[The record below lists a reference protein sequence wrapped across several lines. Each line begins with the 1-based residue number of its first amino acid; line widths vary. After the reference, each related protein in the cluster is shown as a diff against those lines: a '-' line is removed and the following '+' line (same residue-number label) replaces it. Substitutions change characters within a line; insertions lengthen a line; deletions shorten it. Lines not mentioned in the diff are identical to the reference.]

1 MHHRPEVRPLPA
13 RLLLGAV
20 VTVAVTALLLAV
32 PVVSSRGNA
41 TPPVALDSS
50 SSATPG
56 RSDDGSPV
64 VMGEDGGP
72 LPTAGTAPTR
82 SPATAHA
89 PAPTRSTPDPSGTSL
104 PGAPSSVTS
113 PVPAPAGASSSSLGA
128 ARSSA
133 VGSVAA
139 GSVAAASSAAGSSAA
154 GSSDA
159 AGPPPEQILPV
170 ADDVLALVNRERAR
184 TGCDVLTADDGL
196 ATTAQAHSAAMRDRG
211 SLGLDD
217 LDGVRAA
224 AVAGGNA
231 DPADVVAGWL
241 ADPTDR
247 AALLDCDLHTM
258 GVGTADGDGGP
269 WWTAVLA

>member
-1 MHHRPEVRPLPA
+1 
-13 RLLLGAV
+13 
-20 VTVAVTALLLAV
+20 
-32 PVVSSRGNA
+32 
-41 TPPVALDSS
+41 
-50 SSATPG
+50 
-56 RSDDGSPV
+56 
-64 VMGEDGGP
+64 
-72 LPTAGTAPTR
+72 
-82 SPATAHA
+82 
-89 PAPTRSTPDPSGTSL
+89 
-104 PGAPSSVTS
+104 
-113 PVPAPAGASSSSLGA
+113 SLGA

-133 VGSVAA
+133 A
-139 GSVAAASSAAGSSAA
+139 GSVPAASSAAGT
-154 GSSDA
+154 SDA
-159 AGPPPEQILPV
+159 EGSPPEQVLPAAPPAPRA
-170 ADDVLALVNRERAR
+170 ADQVLALVNQERAR